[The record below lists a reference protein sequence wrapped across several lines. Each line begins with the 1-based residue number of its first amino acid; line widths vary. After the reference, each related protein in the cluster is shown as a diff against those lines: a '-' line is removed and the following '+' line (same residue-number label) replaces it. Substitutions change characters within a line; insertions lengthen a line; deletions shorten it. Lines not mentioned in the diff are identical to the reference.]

1 MCDSI
6 TDPYNTDANDAVQ
19 KQVAWRFPF
28 SMKWQ
33 RIRCL
38 NSQSACFLRLTDF
51 YLQWFQFHDIQVN
64 IYKMYSGYMDDVPS
78 ILVSLYLGPLS
89 GKKDSVQDKLK
100 YKLFQFSMSFQI
112 LGENQSCWF
121 RSWATSSQEP
131 LWFLFVSSQPG
142 TPGDFSQKENKD
154 SN

>member
-19 KQVAWRFPF
+19 KQVDWRFPF
-28 SMKWQ
+28 SMKMAMHTMPEHWAVSPPAFC
-33 RIRCL
+33 RW
-38 NSQSACFLRLTDF
+38 TDF
-51 YLQWFQFHDIQVN
+51 SLQWFQFHDIQVN

-89 GKKDSVQDKLK
+89 GKKDSVPDKLK

-112 LGENQSCWF
+112 LGENQ
-121 RSWATSSQEP
+121 
-131 LWFLFVSSQPG
+131 
-142 TPGDFSQKENKD
+142 
-154 SN
+154 